1 MINSKKPFPVG
12 TAFCYL
18 LSIMLFQFSVH
29 AIVHRLERGGIRL
42 FGDNELEALRVIECL
57 KQSGLE
63 IRDIK
68 QFFAWVTEGS
78 STYADRKELF
88 EHRRAAVEE
97 QMRALEKTLAMVEF
111 KCWYY
116 EKAMADG
123 SEDEINKMLPD
134 KLPPDIQKIYDKA
147 HSKE

>member
-1 MINSKKPFPVG
+1 MTVAVTPLFI
-12 TAFCYL
+12 
-18 LSIMLFQFSVH
+18 ILFQFSVH
-29 AIVHRLERGGIRL
+29 AIVPGLERRGGIRL

-78 STYADRKELF
+78 STYADRRELF

-147 HSKE
+147 HFNL

>member
-1 MINSKKPFPVG
+1 M
-12 TAFCYL
+12 A
-18 LSIMLFQFSVH
+18 
-29 AIVHRLERGGIRL
+29 
-42 FGDNELEALRVIECL
+42 
-57 KQSGLE
+57 
-63 IRDIK
+63 
-68 QFFAWVTEGS
+68 EGS
-78 STYADRKELF
+78 STYVNRRELF

-147 HSKE
+147 HAKE

>member
-1 MINSKKPFPVG
+1 M
-12 TAFCYL
+12 A
-18 LSIMLFQFSVH
+18 
-29 AIVHRLERGGIRL
+29 
-42 FGDNELEALRVIECL
+42 
-57 KQSGLE
+57 
-63 IRDIK
+63 
-68 QFFAWVTEGS
+68 EGS
-78 STYADRKELF
+78 STYANRRELF

-134 KLPPDIQKIYDKA
+134 KLPPDIQKIYEKA
-147 HSKE
+147 HAKE

>member
-1 MINSKKPFPVG
+1 MTVAVTPLFI
-12 TAFCYL
+12 
-18 LSIMLFQFSVH
+18 ILFQFSVH
-29 AIVHRLERGGIRL
+29 GIVHGLERRGSIRL

-68 QFFAWVTEGS
+68 QFFAWVAEGS
-78 STYADRKELF
+78 STYANRKALF
-88 EHRRAAVEE
+88 EHRRAAIEE

-134 KLPPDIQKIYDKA
+134 KLPPDIQQIYDEA
-147 HSKE
+147 HFNL

>member
-1 MINSKKPFPVG
+1 MTETVTP
-12 TAFCYL
+12 L
-18 LSIMLFQFSVH
+18 LATLFQFSVH
-29 AIVHRLERGGIRL
+29 GIVHGLERRGSIRL

-68 QFFAWVTEGS
+68 QFFAWVAEGS
-78 STYADRKELF
+78 STYANRKELF

-147 HSKE
+147 HFNL